1 DGVTSANCGDWVES
15 CTALAE
21 DASGQ
26 FHLLHWARDHLE
38 LLDGVRAGR
47 VSEFQEPEASLVT
60 TA

>member
-1 DGVTSANCGDWVES
+1 MTYANCGDWVES

-38 LLDGVRAGR
+38 LLDGVRAERDFERAESG
-47 VSEFQEPEASLVT
+47 FVT
-60 TA
+60 QA